1 MHTNR
6 KAVQREFRESRR
18 GEVARASSHHS
29 RRIAVYLIRVHSCSF
44 VVKNDSCS
52 FVVKNDSRSFVVK
65 NDSRSFVVGIHLQPT
80 LPSRLTPSSFCAS
93 TANSIGSS
101 LKTSLQKPLT
111 IMFTASCVAMPRW
124 LQ

>member
-1 MHTNR
+1 MLP
-6 KAVQREFRESRR
+6 AVTVHAGWPGRPRAGRPLRQRALAGS
-18 GEVARASSHHS
+18 VRAHDGMDLTRAHAELDPSQNLVFADRSPQCLDFEHH
-29 RRIAVYLIRVHSCSF
+29 
-44 VVKNDSCS
+44 
-52 FVVKNDSRSFVVK
+52 
-65 NDSRSFVVGIHLQPT
+65 PT

-111 IMFTASCVAMPRW
+111 IIEMAFSVLSPRC